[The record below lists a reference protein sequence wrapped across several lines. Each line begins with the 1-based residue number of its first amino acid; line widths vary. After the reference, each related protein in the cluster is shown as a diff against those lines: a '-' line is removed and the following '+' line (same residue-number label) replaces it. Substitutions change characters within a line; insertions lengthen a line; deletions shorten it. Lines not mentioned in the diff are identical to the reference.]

1 MRKIIAAIISLSL
14 VPATAA
20 LAEKKK
26 DQSADMGDSDRVI
39 CETIKKTGSR
49 LAKERACHTA
59 AEWAEMRRQQ
69 RMTTD
74 RVQAFKPCQVGAGPA
89 GGDC

>member
-1 MRKIIAAIISLSL
+1 MRKVVATIISLSL

-20 LAEKKK
+20 MAEKKK
-26 DQSADMGDSDRVI
+26 DQSADMGDPNRVI

-69 RMTTD
+69 RLTTD
-74 RVQAFKPCQVGAGPA
+74 RVQAFKPCQVGAGPS
-89 GGDC
+89 GGEC

>member
-1 MRKIIAAIISLSL
+1 MRKIIAAMISLSL

-20 LAEKKK
+20 FAEKKK
-26 DQSADMGDSDRVI
+26 DQSADMGDSDRII
-39 CETIKKTGSR
+39 CETVKRIGSR
-49 LAKERACHTA
+49 LGDKKTCHTA

-69 RMTTD
+69 RMTTE
-74 RVQAFKPCQVGAGPA
+74 RVQGFKPCQVGAGPS

>member
-1 MRKIIAAIISLSL
+1 MNRIIAVIVSLSL

-26 DQSADMGDSDRVI
+26 DQSADMGESDRII
-39 CETIKKTGSR
+39 CETIKQIGSR
-49 LAKERACHTA
+49 LAAKKTCHTA

-69 RMTTD
+69 RMTTE
-74 RVQAFKPCQVGAGPA
+74 RVQGFKPCQVG
-89 GGDC
+89 GGGVGCPQ